1 MSPANP
7 AIPAGK
13 AAGSMAAAIRSGRE
27 SSGNVNNANARNKA
41 AAVADP
47 ASDRILPAA
56 DQKHTAGGDSRRNI
70 LNARERERRCQGKV
84 EGNKLRGVRHSG
96 VGEAMERRL
105 SLSVYL
111 PARRF

>member
-41 AAVADP
+41 AAAADP

-70 LNARERERRCQGKV
+70 LNAREREGAVRERLLKGISCGACGIQV
-84 EGNKLRGVRHSG
+84 WVRLWRG
-96 VGEAMERRL
+96 A
-105 SLSVYL
+105 
-111 PARRF
+111 